1 MIPLRA
7 MAKKELVNDSLNL
20 YSDPAMVDI
29 VISYFISDQRFEDC
43 YVFVL
48 VHVFHFTS
56 DC

>member
-29 VISYFISDQRFEDC
+29 VIPYFISDQRFEDC

-48 VHVFHFTS
+48 VHVFHFAS